1 MCRNFL
7 NTSVENTPAF
17 FIVYFP
23 HNPSGIPRL
32 LISPFISFSLQL
44 LCRVL
49 SSVLNTYNFRI
60 ISKPLTFF
68 WISAIDIIS
77 TSGRHLSLSLS
88 LSRFDDKGGDII
100 QREENDKEKNTFLP
114 NKRENPVGLLGP
126 KFFFS
131 RWVLSRRTSCDH
143 FFTIYTTRYQ
153 INELV

>member
-1 MCRNFL
+1 MCKKFF
-7 NTSVENTPAF
+7 NTSMKTTPAF
-17 FIVYFP
+17 FIVCFP

-32 LISPFISFSLQL
+32 LISPFICFSLQL

-60 ISKPLTFF
+60 ISKPLSFF

-88 LSRFDDKGGDII
+88 LSRFDSKGGDII
-100 QREENDKEKNTFLP
+100 QREENDKEKILFSQIKGKT
-114 NKRENPVGLLGP
+114 LLDYWVQ
-126 KFFFS
+126 KFFS

-143 FFTIYTTRYQ
+143 FLLYIL
-153 INELV
+153 LVTK